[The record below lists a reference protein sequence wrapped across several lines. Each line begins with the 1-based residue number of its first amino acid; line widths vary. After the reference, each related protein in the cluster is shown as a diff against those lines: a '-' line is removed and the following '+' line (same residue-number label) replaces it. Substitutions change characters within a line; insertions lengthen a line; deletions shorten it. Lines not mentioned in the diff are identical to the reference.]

1 MGALCRRLLRQKAPR
16 NDCTNDIRFFV
27 KFYNVVETE
36 RPAGLKT
43 PGPRRQTCLTGA
55 GFNVMYVSKRTI
67 ANLTHDNLLKPI
79 FKNVRPA

>member
-1 MGALCRRLLRQKAPR
+1 M
-16 NDCTNDIRFFV
+16 IYIHFFV

-36 RPAGLKT
+36 KPAGLKA

-79 FKNVRPA
+79 FKNVHPA